1 MSDNS
6 QNFDESSGRQK
17 EYETNTTALITITLF
32 TLAVV
37 GVVLAVRG
45 GSMADGDV
53 ANQFTASQK
62 QNSQPESGAADNEVS
77 QQDIQPNDQGPVEP
91 RSLDTTDDLPSGLII
106 DGATVISNKEVT
118 YAGDSQRNIAL
129 ETNQPPGE
137 VFSYYRTWFQ
147 DNGYEILNS
156 SEENGFMLGSNGT
169 ADITLSFDRQ
179 GDTTQVNMEYI
190 PLSE

>member
-6 QNFDESSGRQK
+6 QNFDKSSGRQN
-17 EYETNTTALITITLF
+17 EYETNTTALVTITLF

-37 GVVLAVRG
+37 GVALAVRG
-45 GSMADGDV
+45 GSVMERDA
-53 ANQFTASQK
+53 ANQPTASQK
-62 QNSQPESGAADNEVS
+62 QDGQPESGVANNEVS
-77 QQDIQPNDQGPVEP
+77 QQDIQPNDQGPVES

-106 DGATVISNKEVT
+106 DSATVISNKEVT

-129 ETNQPPGE
+129 ETSQTPSE
-137 VFSYYRTWFQ
+137 AFSYYRTWFQ

-156 SEENGFMLGSNGT
+156 SEEDGFMLGSDDT
-169 ADITLSFDRQ
+169 TDITLSFDRQ